1 VTATSAR
8 SEEVLR
14 DEILAGARRQAEER
28 LSRAK
33 ADAEA
38 LLVKTEADAAKEK
51 AEKLQSARTAA
62 QTLSEQIM
70 GRLPVDVG
78 RMRSARVETLL
89 ESVHAEVRRRVV
101 AREGFDYRQAV
112 IALVARAV
120 ARMEGSRFVLSLS
133 ETDQNVL
140 REWPWSKD
148 GVVSLP
154 EPGVDPDKRWRGEVQ
169 RRTGRK
175 GLELT
180 LAPEPAKVAG
190 GVVVRDAE
198 GRQMCD
204 DSLESRLARFLP
216 AARREIAVQTGVIP
230 TSGAREEK

>member
-1 VTATSAR
+1 MTATSAR

-112 IALVARAV
+112 VALVARAV
-120 ARMEGSRFVLSLS
+120 ARMEGTRFVVAVS
-133 ETDQNVL
+133 EADRKAL
-140 REWPWSKD
+140 GD
-148 GVVSLP
+148 GW
-154 EPGVDPDKRWRGEVQ
+154 VDEVKRLAGRG
-169 RRTGRK
+169 

-204 DSLESRLARFLP
+204 DSLESRLARFWP
-216 AARREIAVQTGVIP
+216 AARREIAVQTGFIP
-230 TSGAREEK
+230 TSGTREEK